1 MPGRLGPQLS
11 KTFLLVSL
19 IGRVGGCPTVPCV
32 TGQCREHM
40 LMVPVLCCPIPS
52 EIAKSLQEKVRDQVA
67 FKLRELTQE
76 RLQCF
81 FGAPGTAGEDGSI
94 G

>member
-1 MPGRLGPQLS
+1 
-11 KTFLLVSL
+11 
-19 IGRVGGCPTVPCV
+19 
-32 TGQCREHM
+32 M